1 MQHFHIRGVI
11 RNGQVVLDSPLDLPD
26 GTLVS
31 ITEYDPD
38 EVATVGPDPND
49 PEAME
54 AARVA
59 ALQHYLNMLKR
70 RNLLS
75 DSDGQTKIAG

>member
-11 RNGQVVLDSPLDLPD
+11 RNGQVVPDTPLDLPD

-49 PEAME
+49 PK
-54 AARVA
+54 AREA
-59 ALQHYLNMLKR
+59 ALQFYLDMLKR
-70 RNLLS
+70 KNRRS